1 MRSGEID
8 SMPILSTVNEIKS
21 PRLYAPWIKDEQDE
35 FEELKESDLMRL
47 RTEIADK
54 ALISAVKTVA
64 ELGRAVDL
72 QAYSRHPKIAPKF
85 LP

>member
-1 MRSGEID
+1 M
-8 SMPILSTVNEIKS
+8 
-21 PRLYAPWIKDEQDE
+21 KDDQDD
-35 FEELKESDLMRL
+35 FEDLKETDVARL

-72 QAYSRHPKIAPKF
+72 
-85 LP
+85 

>member
-1 MRSGEID
+1 MKDDQEDFEDLKEID
-8 SMPILSTVNEIKS
+8 V
-21 PRLYAPWIKDEQDE
+21 A
-35 FEELKESDLMRL
+35 RL

-72 QAYSRHPKIAPKF
+72 
-85 LP
+85 